1 MLTTSLIKFKE
12 VIFMHSN
19 NIEIEFIVN
28 KILYK
33 KKIIDKS
40 IYDKVENKLNKLLYK
55 KHK

>member
-1 MLTTSLIKFKE
+1 MYG
-12 VIFMHSN
+12 N
-19 NIEIEFIVN
+19 NIKIEFIVN

-40 IYDKVENKLNKLLYK
+40 MYDKVANKLNKLLYK